1 MASVNSTRWAGLLLG
16 FGLAGLFDGIVL
28 HQILQWHHLL
38 SGLASSRLDLPMQIL
53 ADGIFH
59 ALMYV
64 LVLVGLVFLWR
75 ARKTTNQSRELIA
88 MFAIG
93 FGTWHGV
100 DAIFSHWI
108 LGLHRIR
115 MDAENPLL
123 WDLGWLAIFGLLP
136 MAFGLWLRGR
146 PNSGKPPGGAR
157 AACAPLAMV
166 AAVNLAIPWT
176 LQPASGESDTVIVV
190 FRAGITPIQAM
201 TAMKAVEGR
210 LVWSDESDRVW
221 AIRIGSNADTSLLY
235 RSGVLLVSSD
245 NLIAGCLGWTA

>member
-1 MASVNSTRWAGLLLG
+1 MASASSTRWAGLLLG
-16 FGLAGLFDGIVL
+16 FNLGGLFDGIVL

-38 SGLASSRLDLPMQIL
+38 SGLASSKLDLPMQIL

-64 LVLVGLVFLWR
+64 LVLVGLVFLWG
-75 ARKTTNQSRELIA
+75 ARRTANQSRELIA

-100 DAIFSHWI
+100 DAVFSHWI

-115 MDAENPLL
+115 MDAESPLL

-136 MAFGLWLRGR
+136 LALGLWLRGR
-146 PNSGKPPGGAR
+146 PNLGNRSGGAR
-157 AACAPLAMV
+157 VACAPLAMV
-166 AAVNLAIPWT
+166 AAVSLAIPWS
-176 LQPASGESDTVIVV
+176 LQPASNENDTVIVV
-190 FRAGITPIQAM
+190 FRAGVTPAQAI

-221 AIRIGSNADTSLLY
+221 AMRLSLDADTTLLY
-235 RSGVLLVSSD
+235 RNGALLVSSESF
-245 NLIAGCLGWTA
+245 IAGCLGWTA